1 MSESASGFAVHNG
14 GDNARGFALRS
25 SSGLAGEPAGSERGS
40 QTGRTFGFGRRATQS
55 AADFGGRRVCIGADA
70 PGGRGIDAPQLLESD
85 PGGPWRPN
93 RPCPHI
99 FLPTPRG
106 RFSDVERVS
115 PYYQQML
122 EKIESV
128 PGIQKAAV
136 TTGIP
141 TLGTGFGRRFSIA
154 GAPPVDPAARPG
166 AGFQMVTPGYFETF
180 GIRVVKGRGF
190 TEQDRAKSMRVA
202 MVNENF
208 VNRYLSG
215 ADPLA
220 QRILTDE
227 LVPGSTLVGPPVEWQ
242 IMNVFHNVRNSSGL
256 RNDHPEIYVP
266 FWQSPWP
273 QAAVAART
281 SDDPARALSGIAA
294 AVNSI
299 DPDLPLAGVKT
310 MDQQI
315 GEVLAFDRF
324 GMVLY
329 GSFAALALLLATV
342 EIYGVINFAV
352 AQRTQEFGL
361 RMALGARGANILS
374 MVLREGG
381 TLAAGGMI
389 FGLGGAYLVGRAMQ
403 TTLYGVEALDIVAF
417 SASAFALLT
426 AGLLACYV
434 PARRA
439 SKVDPLVALRCE

>member
-1 MSESASGFAVHNG
+1 
-14 GDNARGFALRS
+14 
-25 SSGLAGEPAGSERGS
+25 
-40 QTGRTFGFGRRATQS
+40 
-55 AADFGGRRVCIGADA
+55 
-70 PGGRGIDAPQLLESD
+70 
-85 PGGPWRPN
+85 
-93 RPCPHI
+93 
-99 FLPTPRG
+99 TPRG
-106 RFSDVERVS
+106 RFSDVERIS

-128 PGIQKAAV
+128 PGVQKAAV

-141 TLGTGFGRRFSIA
+141 TRGTGFGRRFSIA

-190 TEQDRAKSMRVA
+190 TEQDRSKSMRVA

-208 VNRYLSG
+208 VSRYLSG
-215 ADPLA
+215 VDPLA

-242 IMNVFHNVRNSSGL
+242 IVGVFHNVRNGGAL
-256 RNDHPEIYVP
+256 RRDNPEIYVP

-273 QAAVAART
+273 QAAVAVRT
-281 SDDPARALSGIAA
+281 SDDPARVTGGITA

-310 MDQQI
+310 MDEQI

-329 GSFAALALLLATV
+329 GSFAALALLLASV
-342 EIYGVINFAV
+342 GIYGVMNFAV

-381 TLAAGGMI
+381 MLALIGLV
-389 FGLGGAYLVGRAMQ
+389 FGLGGAYLVGRAMY
-403 TTLYGVEALDIVAF
+403 TNLYGVSAMDIGSFGAAAL
-417 SASAFALLT
+417 T
-426 AGLLACYV
+426 LLAAALAACYL

-439 SKVDPLVALRCE
+439 SKVDPMVALRCD